1 MLYLIG
7 EKEIRTNFNG
17 DPIVNCNKKTEKNAS
32 FIEVNPILSATHG
45 LGFPGR
51 TSRTELPVS
60 LYQTYSRRPC
70 LEKKLQA
77 KDERF

>member
-1 MLYLIG
+1 MVIPSLTATRRQ
-7 EKEIRTNFNG
+7 K
-17 DPIVNCNKKTEKNAS
+17 KNAS
-32 FIEVNPILSATHG
+32 FMEVNPILSATHG

-60 LYQTYSRRPC
+60 LYQTYSRRSC

>member
-1 MLYLIG
+1 M
-7 EKEIRTNFNG
+7 
-17 DPIVNCNKKTEKNAS
+17 
-32 FIEVNPILSATHG
+32 EVNPILSATHG
-45 LGFPGR
+45 LGLPGR
-51 TSRTELPVS
+51 TSRTKLPVS